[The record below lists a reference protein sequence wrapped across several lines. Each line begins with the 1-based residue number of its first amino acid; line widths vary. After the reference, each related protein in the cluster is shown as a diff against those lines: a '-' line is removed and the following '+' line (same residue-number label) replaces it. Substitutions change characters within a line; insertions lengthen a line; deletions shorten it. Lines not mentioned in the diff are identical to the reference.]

1 MNRVV
6 GLIAGLLA
14 TTASLSTTIEA
25 QAQQPVT
32 SSAVITHTYSGVA
45 RCGEPQ
51 QNLAEADIAAK
62 AHVNQLTSTFG
73 KPVTLQRYTILL
85 APTRYWE
92 ERDRFGFSKGRKCE
106 TTMRINVEY
115 QVYF

>member
-6 GLIAGLLA
+6 GLITGLLA
-14 TTASLSTTIEA
+14 ITASLSTTIEA
-25 QAQQPVT
+25 QAQAVK
-32 SSAVITHTYSGVA
+32 SSGVITHTYSGVA

-51 QNLAEADIAAK
+51 TNLAEADIAAK
-62 AHVNQLTSTFG
+62 AYVNQLSTTVG
-73 KPVTLQRYTILL
+73 KPVTLSSYSILM